1 MAERAV
7 AFLRIIRPVNCIM
20 MGVAVILSEL
30 VALQGVPSFHVLALG
45 FLTAFA
51 LTAAS
56 MVINDYFDFQVDLVN
71 APWRPLPSGLI
82 RRSEAVIYALFF
94 AVVGVAASFMVN
106 FECFTLAVASLLIS
120 TLYNAEAKKYGL
132 IGNFMVSFCVAL
144 PFLYGSIAVKSSGSL
159 LLQILSV
166 AAFLANTGRE
176 VTKGIVDVEGDKV
189 RGIRTVAI
197 SRGKSFAGKLAFI
210 FYLSAVAVGFLPI
223 LLGLVWWIYL
233 PLFALSCIG
242 FVLDSVKLVRSPTES
257 TAMAV
262 KKRVLLHMFLAMLA
276 TFLGGFKGLI

>member
-1 MAERAV
+1 
-7 AFLRIIRPVNCIM
+7 
-20 MGVAVILSEL
+20 
-30 VALQGVPSFHVLALG
+30 
-45 FLTAFA
+45 
-51 LTAAS
+51 
-56 MVINDYFDFQVDLVN
+56 
-71 APWRPLPSGLI
+71 
-82 RRSEAVIYALFF
+82 
-94 AVVGVAASFMVN
+94 ASFMVN